1 MSKVLKI
8 PAKTEKITPDE
19 LKQLKALSKGVVD
32 AEKEAKE
39 AALRF
44 DESQTAFKYQLMQL
58 RQKYKL
64 TVGDEINDATGQI
77 TRSQ

>member
-19 LKQLKALSKGVVD
+19 LKQIKALSKAVVD

-44 DESQTAFKYQLMQL
+44 DESQTTFKYQLMQL

-64 TVGDEINDATGQI
+64 SVGDEINDATGQI
-77 TRSQ
+77 TRS